1 MPLYRGLRLLD
12 VNKTASLKGDL
23 DEEIYMN
30 QLEGCVVP
38 GVEHKLFK
46 LIESLLWPKTSAK
59 IMA

>member
-1 MPLYRGLRLLD
+1 MD
-12 VNKTASLKGDL
+12 VNKTASLKGEL
-23 DEEIYMN
+23 DEEINMN

-38 GVEHKLFK
+38 SVEHKLFK